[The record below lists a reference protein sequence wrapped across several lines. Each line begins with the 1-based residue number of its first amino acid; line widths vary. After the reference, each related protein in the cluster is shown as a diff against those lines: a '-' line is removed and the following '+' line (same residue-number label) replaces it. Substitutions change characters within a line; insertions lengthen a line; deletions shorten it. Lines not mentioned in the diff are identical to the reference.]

1 MITLIFREMVN
12 ILRKNIVIDEY
23 LFFENNIHNKIV
35 IFNS

>member
-23 LFFENNIHNKIV
+23 LFFENNIHNKII
-35 IFNS
+35 IFYS